1 MLAHNRSLIPA
12 ASTSE
17 RQARWCGC
25 SFKDFV
31 AQRPL
36 AAVVPAEDMGRVR
49 SEIKAEREAEAGSAA
64 AEQPI
69 KQANGEDTAMADAE
83 AGVAPAAAAAAA
95 GTTSTDPGAAAV
107 EAGTAEAQPADPL
120 AQAAAA
126 EVKTD
131 ADGDTV
137 IADGSSAD
145 PAQAIKAEA
154 EEKAEAPPA
163 SDENPAA
170 AHAAPGENGISA
182 PAAAE
187 VVVSDD
193 DVKARWQ
200 AGVAALH
207 EVHVT
212 AR

>member
-1 MLAHNRSLIPA
+1 M
-12 ASTSE
+12 
-17 RQARWCGC
+17 
-25 SFKDFV
+25 

-49 SEIKAEREAEAGSAA
+49 SEIKAEREAEASSAA

-83 AGVAPAAAAAAA
+83 AGVPPAAATGGTNGTDPAAAAA
-95 GTTSTDPGAAAV
+95 
-107 EAGTAEAQPADPL
+107 EAGTAAAQPADPL
-120 AQAAAA
+120 AQAAAT

-137 IADGSSAD
+137 IADGGAAD

-163 SDENPAA
+163 SGEGAAA
-170 AHAAPGENGISA
+170 AHAAPGENGITA
-182 PAAAE
+182 AAAAE

-207 EVHVT
+207 EVHFT
-212 AR
+212 AHWYPDCMLIIAG